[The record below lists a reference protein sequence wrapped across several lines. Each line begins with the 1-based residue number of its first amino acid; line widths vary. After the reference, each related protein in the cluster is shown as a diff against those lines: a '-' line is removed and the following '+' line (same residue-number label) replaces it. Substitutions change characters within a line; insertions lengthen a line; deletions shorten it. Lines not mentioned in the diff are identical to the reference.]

1 MDRDSLANLM
11 THARE
16 IRAGPG
22 EALLPREQGPGSDNG
37 DETVFPFY
45 QPPFAQR
52 LSHADVCTGQNSK
65 E

>member
-16 IRAGPG
+16 IRAGSG

-37 DETVFPFY
+37 DETVFPFTKA
-45 QPPFAQR
+45 PFAQR
-52 LSHADVCTGQNSK
+52 LSHAVVKIGK

>member
-1 MDRDSLANLM
+1 MGRDSLANLM
-11 THARE
+11 THSRE

-22 EALLPREQGPGSDNG
+22 EALFPQEQGPGRDTG

-45 QPPFAQR
+45 QAPFAQG
-52 LSHADVCTGQNSK
+52 LSHAVVLPGQNSK

>member
-45 QPPFAQR
+45 QGP
-52 LSHADVCTGQNSK
+52 VCPAAFSRGCLAWAK
-65 E
+65 